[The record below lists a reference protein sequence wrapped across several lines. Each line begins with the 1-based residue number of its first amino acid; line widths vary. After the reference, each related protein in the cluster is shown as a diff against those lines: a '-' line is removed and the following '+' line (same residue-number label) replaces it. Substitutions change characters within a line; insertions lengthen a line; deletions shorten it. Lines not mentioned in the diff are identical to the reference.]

1 MHCAVLDASTQ
12 THIDAVVDAVEKDH
26 SYCADGSRVFQKKRA
41 PTMVEEAVSE
51 SAKVA
56 PCNSVEEFCQDSEQ
70 VDEVDYQSSVDPDYD
85 PSETDCDTDS
95 YRYFSDSEELDYP
108 IPGDVPQNP
117 AEQRKFLVFESSI
130 MELFVRCPQPICLA
144 KVVSLERS
152 LSGSRLI
159 VKTRCADRCSSM
171 WSSQPTVKKMGA
183 GNLLLSAAVL
193 FSGNTYI
200 VLYDIADHLHMPI
213 VGETQFYNIQKRY
226 LFPVVNETWL
236 SMQTAMFD
244 SLGTVDKIVMSGDG
258 RCDSPGHCAKYM
270 HDIHT
275 DG

>member
-70 VDEVDYQSSVDPDYD
+70 VDKVDYQSSVDPDYD

-117 AEQRKFLVFESSI
+117 AEQRKFLVFES
-130 MELFVRCPQPICLA
+130 
-144 KVVSLERS
+144 
-152 LSGSRLI
+152 
-159 VKTRCADRCSSM
+159 
-171 WSSQPTVKKMGA
+171 
-183 GNLLLSAAVL
+183 
-193 FSGNTYI
+193 
-200 VLYDIADHLHMPI
+200 
-213 VGETQFYNIQKRY
+213 
-226 LFPVVNETWL
+226 
-236 SMQTAMFD
+236 
-244 SLGTVDKIVMSGDG
+244 
-258 RCDSPGHCAKYM
+258 
-270 HDIHT
+270 
-275 DG
+275 